1 MKQDSARPVA
11 LVTGAARGIGLGVA
25 RELAYRG
32 WRTHVVYG
40 GGDPQDLEERFP
52 ARVHRA
58 DVLAVEDCRR
68 LVREVRDY
76 DERLDAVVHAV
87 GEFEAGPLEGMGRE
101 DFERMLTSN
110 ATSAFL
116 LVEAARQAIRSSRGS
131 YVFFGCAG
139 LESLRARSE
148 AAAYTA
154 AKQIG
159 MIPCFA
165 LTSPQKDKEAF
176 RRDTRCMMMLTMLHD
191 HDLGGWKQRG
201 RDPEVIA
208 QLRKAKNRFVPWD
221 EGVEFLGYWTQPA
234 QASGA
239 AILVSAYRAPG
250 RALFVVGNTGKQAVG
265 AAIRPDWARLG
276 LAPADLRLTDAE
288 TGQTLTLDHPRADPG
303 FQAHVSGHDLRL
315 IMAHVRGQ

>member
-1 MKQDSARPVA
+1 VKQDSARPVA

-32 WRTHVVYG
+32 WRTHVVYR

-68 LVREVRDY
+68 LVREVLDY

-154 AKQIG
+154 AKTALLV
-159 MIPCFA
+159 FA
-165 LTSPQKDKEAF
+165 RSLALEEAPHGVRANIVSPGLVPHEHASEDTHARVDEVPSGRPGTVEDVAHTVSWLLSAEAGHVTGQNL
-176 RRDTRCMMMLTMLHD
+176 DVS
-191 HDLGGWKQRG
+191 GGWM
-201 RDPEVIA
+201 
-208 QLRKAKNRFVPWD
+208 L
-221 EGVEFLGYWTQPA
+221 
-234 QASGA
+234 
-239 AILVSAYRAPG
+239 
-250 RALFVVGNTGKQAVG
+250 
-265 AAIRPDWARLG
+265 
-276 LAPADLRLTDAE
+276 
-288 TGQTLTLDHPRADPG
+288 
-303 FQAHVSGHDLRL
+303 
-315 IMAHVRGQ
+315 